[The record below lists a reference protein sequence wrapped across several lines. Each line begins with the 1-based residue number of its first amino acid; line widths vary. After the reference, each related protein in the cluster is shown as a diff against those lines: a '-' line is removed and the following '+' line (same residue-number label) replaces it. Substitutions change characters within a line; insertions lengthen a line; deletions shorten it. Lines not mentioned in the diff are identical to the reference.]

1 MTTRTLIMAVP
12 WQEERAA
19 RARALQAQTGGE
31 IVWDETRHAFK
42 TWRKV
47 LRTVGDG
54 PAIILEDDVILAPRW
69 REQVEA
75 ALEGHRDHVVQF
87 FSMRKKDLTEGS
99 RWEPGR
105 TYSGTPCYYLPAGE
119 ARELLDYSKD
129 WVRRHPEHPTGY
141 DLTMADSMKAR
152 GVDYWLHVPSL
163 VQHERW
169 ASAINPRRPRW
180 RQSKTFRGTPG

>member
-12 WQEERAA
+12 WEEERAA
-19 RARALQAQTGGE
+19 RARELQAQTGGE
-31 IVWDETRHAFK
+31 IVWDETRNAFD

-54 PAIILEDDVILAPRW
+54 PALILEDDVRLVPGW
-69 REQVEA
+69 RKRVEA

-87 FSMRKKDLTEGS
+87 FSMRKKDQTEGS

-105 TYSGTPCYYLPAGE
+105 TYSMNQCYYLPAGE
-119 ARELLDYSKD
+119 ARELLNFSKD
-129 WVRRHPEHPTGY
+129 WVRRNPENPTGY
-141 DLTMADSMKAR
+141 DLAMAASMASR
-152 GVDYWLHVPSL
+152 GVHYWLHAPSL

-169 ASAINPRRPRW
+169 VSQINPRRPRH
-180 RQSKTFRGTPG
+180 RQSKTFRGLSA